1 MDVPGTICCEHSQAL
16 GNLLQNLQESVALT
30 TLKRKWK
37 GMGWRGGNQ
46 SKGKLLRNLVGH
58 GWADL
63 PGMAH
68 S

>member
-37 GMGWRGGNQ
+37 GIGGGRDQ
-46 SKGKLLRNLVGH
+46 SKGRLLRNLVDH